1 MRRPRPGRL
10 CVPCGAPSLRAED
23 TQAPHG
29 AVPWAARASPRM
41 PLVALVGPRDGGARG
56 RGRHGGEG
64 G

>member
-23 TQAPHG
+23 TQAQHG
-29 AVPWAARASPRM
+29 ASRGQHGHPPRM
-41 PLVALVGPRDGGARG
+41 PLAALVGPRDGDARG
-56 RGRHGGEG
+56 RVRHGGEG